1 MKNHYRNTH
10 GKRWEE
16 LISFTSDFRKHHA
29 QITSPCRYCGV
40 VRVGGQGQTTAH
52 AKQCTIL
59 FQCAVLCYDHGRR
72 SAGQIEE
79 FFGGEN
85 PDVSMAGEP
94 INQKRQADRSSL
106 PSKATKLPPAANS
119 SQPKGKGKG
128 QRRQVQQSDQ
138 STEELKQTIKLMA
151 RAMVRHEDAIQTLR
165 LDTGLV
171 WFAQVGDGTPDTIS
185 IIPFLRGVAQKWHG
199 KENPEMSSRPL
210 REVMFMGILQ
220 RLLAKL
226 DEVSKDQAV
235 ALRCQHAGWLTT
247 EQKWVYQKWCK
258 ETRTLIQDKTK
269 IPVLH
274 QTLVTSLKNML
285 RMVDEGP
292 VLHRFCSTRKLDQYE
307 TGVAVFVQDLSI
319 RGPNGTQVFQGLLDF
334 QGNTA
339 WQLIGVQ
346 HRRENLQ
353 RAPVVQEILT
363 RLDGM

>member
-1 MKNHYRNTH
+1 M
-10 GKRWEE
+10 
-16 LISFTSDFRKHHA
+16 
-29 QITSPCRYCGV
+29 
-40 VRVGGQGQTTAH
+40 
-52 AKQCTIL
+52 
-59 FQCAVLCYDHGRR
+59 RR
-72 SAGQIEE
+72 SPLHVDIVVWFEWVDRARLQHTPNRVQFFFSAPSCVMTMDVDRASQIEE
-79 FFGGEN
+79 FFGGVEN
-85 PDVSMAGEP
+85 PDVSMTGES

-106 PSKATKLPPAANS
+106 PSKATKLPPAATS

-151 RAMVRHEDAIQTLR
+151 RSLVRHEDAIQTLR

-171 WFAQVGDGTPDTIS
+171 WFAQVGDETSDTIS

-199 KENPEMSSRPL
+199 KENTEMSSRPL

-220 RLLAKL
+220 KLLAKL
-226 DEVSKDQAV
+226 DEVSKDQTV

-258 ETRTLIQDKTK
+258 DTRTLIQDKTK

-292 VLHRFCSTRKLDQYE
+292 VLHRFCSTRKLDQYA

-319 RGPNGTQVFQGLLDF
+319 RDPNGTQVFQGLLDF

-346 HRRENLQ
+346 YRRENLQ
-353 RAPVVQEILT
+353 RAPVVQEILK